1 MVWAAFCF
9 SAEIN
14 LMQHAT
20 MPCEGPADL
29 QLPQG
34 LGLLNGIFELVKYR
48 LGGHA
53 ASFRL
58 AATRHLV
65 EQKRAVDRW
74 GVKASP
80 QHSHVTL
87 SGGASTD
94 AFSSDPPRCTGGAEE
109 AIGFA
114 EGRRGNICYIGRASP
129 YDHSTE
135 GLRRKSKCQNTHSRC
150 GARFLGSLP
159 PSAQL

>member
-94 AFSSDPPRCTGGAEE
+94 AFPSDPPRYAGGTEE
-109 AIGFA
+109 AASVSYATTRWAFCGPKYGAHFTRWIG
-114 EGRRGNICYIGRASP
+114 ASP
-129 YDHSTE
+129 SVVVVPAVAWND
-135 GLRRKSKCQNTHSRC
+135 R
-150 GARFLGSLP
+150 
-159 PSAQL
+159 